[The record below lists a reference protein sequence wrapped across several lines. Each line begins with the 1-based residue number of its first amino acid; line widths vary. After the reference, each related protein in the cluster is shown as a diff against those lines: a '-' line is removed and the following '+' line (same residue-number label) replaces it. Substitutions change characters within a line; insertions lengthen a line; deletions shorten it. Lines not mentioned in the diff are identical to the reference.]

1 MSSKPVAAPTDPADR
16 TTAEERPPNA
26 ATAATRARLLAEA
39 ERLFLTQ
46 GYEKVSVRAVN
57 AAAGMNPAAVHYHFG
72 SKEGL
77 VVALL
82 QQRLGPLWADRL
94 DDLTARRAAGWTPG
108 PAELADVIVRPFDRL
123 ARTADGRMLLH
134 LLARVVLADDQLPWD
149 EPWFSHRPWRELLH
163 AARPDLDAAAVRDR
177 WRLAF
182 ALLLQTYGEPLAP
195 AERLGALPPPDAAE
209 VAAFVAAGLDA
220 PAQARG
226 SAPTDP
232 APTAP
237 PEG

>member
-1 MSSKPVAAPTDPADR
+1 MG
-16 TTAEERPPNA
+16 TTGKERVPNG

-39 ERLFLTQ
+39 ERLFLAR
-46 GYEKVSVRAVN
+46 GYDKVSVRAVN

-94 DDLTARRAAGWTPG
+94 GALTERRAAGWVPG
-108 PAELADVIVRPFDRL
+108 AAELADIIVRPFDRL
-123 ARTADGRMLLH
+123 ARTPDGRMLLH
-134 LLARVVLADDQLPWD
+134 LLARVVLADAHLPWD
-149 EPWFSHRPWRELLH
+149 DPWFGHEPWRELLH
-163 AARPDLDAAAVRDR
+163 AMRPDLSADAIRDR

-182 ALLLQTYGEPLAP
+182 AMLLQTYGEPLAP
-195 AERLGALPPPDAAE
+195 INRLGAAPPPDPRE

-220 PAQARG
+220 RV
-226 SAPTDP
+226 P
-232 APTAP
+232 APPPA